1 MREKILLVLFA
12 LTLPLVVYVSTL
24 PPQRFRNEIT
34 EWGDRSSLAYQHFN
48 EYRQKFGANET
59 VILSWPGCDLN
70 DQRVE
75 KVAVGIE
82 TQLAEYVHNVSS
94 GRRTYWLLRDEA
106 KLTEAAALK
115 RLRNVFIGHDDQTT
129 AVGFQLSE
137 AARMNRSE
145 CFAMLDNILV
155 AADVDP
161 GEVIYAGLGHNLYTM
176 DKEGLES
183 PFRMVPLI
191 VLLAFVLTV
200 LFVRSLWLAFFIN
213 TLGIYFGCLSF
224 NIVWLADV
232 DMNAII
238 WPLPTL
244 TMLLTVSASLH
255 FLSYFK
261 KSVASSIQ
269 STTVGSDSPTT
280 NNALLVWRRAV
291 AADAVRNSLK
301 PVLYCTAT
309 TAIGLLSLTLSTSQ
323 PVRQFG
329 LFGALSILVGNS
341 LLLVWLPAWLTWIRY
356 AERLKSNQSIF
367 CRAERSG
374 DSFPP
379 NRIGGWQR
387 WAKLTRIGRWPIA
400 VLCFV
405 ALVVCSFGI
414 QHVKTGSELV
424 NFFPAGHR
432 VLTSAK
438 EMELRVGPLN
448 SVELLLQ
455 FDDVDPGNDRLKIK
469 SLRALA
475 NRIES
480 GTEFES
486 CLSAAVFA
494 PNFKRNQSG
503 LRGGVERARLRSFKN
518 RIEAVGLL
526 HRDESISQETWRV
539 SCRYSVLSKL
549 DLAEQTKTLKRIV
562 EELYISTGKTVFS
575 GESLTTTVTGEFVLF
590 DYIDSQFFK
599 ELLLTYLTAF
609 VVISLM
615 VFVVLRSFKASL
627 IALLPNLFPA
637 LMVLGVVGF
646 LGFSLDVASLTTASV
661 ALGIAVD
668 DTLHFLLWHRK
679 TLKRDRKQSS
689 EIQSKE
695 AVDSALHYCG
705 TAIVQTSVILGLSIV
720 LYAFCGFL
728 PTVRFGV
735 LLSAMML
742 AALVGDLL
750 LLPALLAMVTRAQGR
765 VLS

>member
-213 TLGIYFGCLSF
+213 ALGIYFGCLSF

-291 AADAVRNSLK
+291 AADAVRN
-301 PVLYCTAT
+301 P
-309 TAIGLLSLTLSTSQ
+309 
-323 PVRQFG
+323 
-329 LFGALSILVGNS
+329 
-341 LLLVWLPAWLTWIRY
+341 
-356 AERLKSNQSIF
+356 
-367 CRAERSG
+367 
-374 DSFPP
+374 
-379 NRIGGWQR
+379 
-387 WAKLTRIGRWPIA
+387 
-400 VLCFV
+400 
-405 ALVVCSFGI
+405 
-414 QHVKTGSELV
+414 
-424 NFFPAGHR
+424 
-432 VLTSAK
+432 
-438 EMELRVGPLN
+438 
-448 SVELLLQ
+448 
-455 FDDVDPGNDRLKIK
+455 
-469 SLRALA
+469 
-475 NRIES
+475 
-480 GTEFES
+480 
-486 CLSAAVFA
+486 
-494 PNFKRNQSG
+494 
-503 LRGGVERARLRSFKN
+503 
-518 RIEAVGLL
+518 
-526 HRDESISQETWRV
+526 
-539 SCRYSVLSKL
+539 
-549 DLAEQTKTLKRIV
+549 
-562 EELYISTGKTVFS
+562 
-575 GESLTTTVTGEFVLF
+575 
-590 DYIDSQFFK
+590 
-599 ELLLTYLTAF
+599 
-609 VVISLM
+609 
-615 VFVVLRSFKASL
+615 
-627 IALLPNLFPA
+627 
-637 LMVLGVVGF
+637 
-646 LGFSLDVASLTTASV
+646 
-661 ALGIAVD
+661 
-668 DTLHFLLWHRK
+668 
-679 TLKRDRKQSS
+679 
-689 EIQSKE
+689 
-695 AVDSALHYCG
+695 
-705 TAIVQTSVILGLSIV
+705 
-720 LYAFCGFL
+720 
-728 PTVRFGV
+728 
-735 LLSAMML
+735 
-742 AALVGDLL
+742 
-750 LLPALLAMVTRAQGR
+750 
-765 VLS
+765 